1 MAMPAPQVQYDLV
14 YLKGGLDLITP
25 TLALPAG
32 IARDAFNF
40 EASITG
46 GYTRIAGYERYDG
59 RPSPSD
65 ATFGSI
71 TVTLTGAIAIGD
83 TIVGATSGRSA
94 IVIAVNGTDVYYTK
108 ATGAFTLGENITV
121 LTVVQGTVAA
131 LQAAGTLT
139 VQQQAQYINLA
150 ADVYRADIGA
160 VPGSGPIRGIIE
172 LQNIIYAWRNNVG
185 NTAMAIYK
193 SSPAGWVSVP
203 LGFEMSFN
211 TGTAEIFQGDTVTGA
226 TSGFSAVVTRVVL
239 ESGTWAGGTAAGRL
253 IFASA
258 TGNFT
263 PGENLQVSA
272 ATKAVCVAAQTA
284 ITLLP
289 NGRVEMMLGNFG
301 GVNNQLRAYGCDG
314 VNRGFEFDGTVYV
327 PIKTGMTI
335 DVPTRIAVHKQ
346 HLFFAFGTSVQFSAL
361 GEPYQWSPLLGAGE
375 IVQPEPV
382 TCFVIQPGDQS
393 TGALAIF
400 SDNYTYILYGTDSS
414 NWNLVPYNT
423 GTGAKPYSGQN
434 IAQTYVFDD
443 RGVITLQAA
452 LGYGNFDTAAIT
464 LNIRPF
470 IQARRNL
477 VSGSV
482 LNREKAQYRI
492 FFSDGYGLYVTVA
505 NGQMLG
511 AMPVRF
517 PNPITCV
524 TEAQTSAGEE
534 TSFFGSSNGYV
545 YALDAGTSFDGEN
558 INAVLELNY
567 NSENSPRILKR
578 YRRGSFEITGN
589 GYCEFNFAY
598 DLAYSSVYVG
608 QASGVAYA
616 NNFSPSYWDAIF
628 WDAFVW
634 DGRTLAPTDVEIKGT
649 GQNIVLRVAS
659 DADYFQPF
667 TINSVI
673 LHYTMR
679 RGLR

>member
-1 MAMPAPQVQYDLV
+1 MPMPAPQVQYDLV

-32 IARDAFNF
+32 VARDAYNF

-46 GYTRIAGYERYDG
+46 GYTRIAGYERFDG
-59 RPSPSD
+59 RPAPSN
-65 ATFGSI
+65 ATYASL
-71 TVTLTGAIAIGD
+71 TATLTGTIAVGD
-83 TIVGATSGRSA
+83 TIVGGTSGESGV
-94 IVIAVNGTDVYYTK
+94 VIAVNGNDIYYTK
-108 ATGAFTLGENITV
+108 ATGTFTVSENIEV
-121 LTVVQGTVAA
+121 LTVSQGTVAA
-131 LQAAGTLT
+131 LQATGTLT
-139 VQQQAQYINLA
+139 TQQQAQYINLA

-160 VPGSGPIRGIIE
+160 VPGSGPIRGVIE
-172 LQNIIYAWRNNVG
+172 LQNTVYAWRNNVG
-185 NTAMAIYK
+185 GTALAIYK
-193 SSPAGWVSVP
+193 SSGTGWTSVS

-226 TSGFSAVVTRVVL
+226 TSGFSAVITRVVL
-239 ESGTWAGGTAAGRL
+239 ESGTWSGGTAAGRL

-272 ATKAVCVAAQTA
+272 STKAVCVAAQSA

-289 NGRVEMMLGNFG
+289 DGRVEMMLGNFG

-327 PIKTGMTI
+327 PIKTGMTS
-335 DVPTRIAVHKQ
+335 DVPTRVVVHKQ
-346 HLFFAFGTSVQFSAL
+346 HLFFAFGTSVQFSGL

-375 IVQPEPV
+375 IVQPEAV

-393 TGALAIF
+393 TGALAIY
-400 SDNYTYILYGTDSS
+400 SDNFTYILYGTDSS

-423 GTGAKPYSGQN
+423 GTGAKPFSGQN
-434 IAQTYVFDD
+434 LAQTYVFDD

-452 LGYGNFDTAAIT
+452 LGYGNFDTAAVT

-470 IQARRNL
+470 TQVRRNL
-477 VSGSV
+477 VTASV
-482 LNREKAQYRI
+482 LNREKAQYRV
-492 FFSDGYGLYVTVA
+492 FFSDGFGLYVTIA

-517 PNPITCV
+517 PNSVVCT
-524 TEAQTSAGEE
+524 TEAQTSTGEE
-534 TSFFGSSNGYV
+534 TSFFGSTNGYV

-558 INAVLELNY
+558 INATMELNY
-567 NSENSPRILKR
+567 NSENTPRVLKR

-608 QASGVAYA
+608 QESGVSYA
-616 NNFSPSYWDAIF
+616 NNFSPSIWDSVF

-649 GQNIVLRVAS
+649 GQNILLLISS
-659 DADYFQPF
+659 DSDYFQPF